1 MPTNMANH
9 RDLEIEEVI
18 NIISLIRLIVG
29 GAAILAAMYINQ
41 KNEIVGL
48 IDRIPLVKNILRV
61 LVDS

>member
-1 MPTNMANH
+1 MANH